1 MALISRIS
9 RFNRKWAIAA
19 LVSAAL
25 LASAA
30 VGVGVIQHRRS
41 ARLLQGP
48 FRIGFYNSLKQ
59 HFPDSSGQ
67 PSGSLVDLLN
77 EAARRRGIQLQ
88 WVYSPQ
94 GPDAALETGQVD
106 LWPTVG
112 DLPERK
118 GHLYISAPWR
128 VIAYGLVSRAND
140 PITSGSD
147 SAEVS
152 VAAFSGHVEEKLAK
166 RQFPNA
172 KFVYVAS
179 TVEQLSAVCDGSV
192 QAAVITQNFNE
203 FSLPQECRDVPLQMV
218 DAPGFTI
225 NFGIGASYHR
235 PGAVQAADV
244 LRDELGV
251 LADDGTLV
259 NSEFRWLDGTLP
271 DTRAMLNVRA
281 VERSERWLG
290 AGAIVLAAILVL
302 LAWLISERKRR
313 EEALRESDRRF
324 KSLFEDALLGL
335 YRTTPDGKI
344 LMANPALCRML
355 GYESLEDLQNCNV
368 ERDLHVS
375 ASVRGDFKKQ
385 MEDSGGIVGMES
397 VWKRR
402 DGKAMFVLESARVT
416 RDSAGRI
423 LYYEGSVENVT
434 QRKRAED
441 ALSEE
446 RWLLRA
452 LIDNLPDYI
461 YVKDAAS
468 RFLVANRGVAELMGA
483 KTPEEVL
490 GKTDFDYFPVELA
503 TSFFSDEQAIVRSGQ
518 ALLDQE
524 ERTVDAEG
532 NAKWMST
539 SKVPWRDKHG
549 KVIGVMG
556 IGRDISERKSAEEN
570 FYKAFNASPEPIT
583 IATLAEGRYLDVN
596 ESFLRVSGY
605 RREEVIGRTSLDL
618 EIWENAEVRA
628 RILERLTAEGS
639 VRDVEVPFRTKSGE
653 QRVWLHSMNR
663 IEFAGQE
670 CVISSQKD
678 ITETKA
684 LALQLNQA
692 QKMES
697 VGRLA
702 GGVAHDFNNLLSV
715 IIGYSDVI
723 LANPGLDSHL
733 QKQAEE
739 IRKAGNRAAGLT
751 RQLLAFSRQQVMEP
765 KVLNLNSIVME
776 TEKMLR
782 RLIGE
787 DIEFETRLATDMAS
801 VKADPGQIEQILMNL
816 AVNARDAMPRG
827 GRLIIETAEAEL
839 DEDYAR
845 HHPPCVPGWYVVLTV
860 TDTGIGMDQET
871 KAHIFEPFFTTKDV
885 GKGTGLGLAT
895 VYGIVKQ
902 SGGYVWV
909 YSELGHGS
917 VFKVYLPR
925 VDKSERRI
933 PAGEIA
939 SETINRSETV
949 LVVEDEES
957 VRALICSILGQNG
970 YTVLEAANPA
980 DALKI
985 AQQVRTI
992 HLLLTDVVMPG
1003 MSGPAM
1009 AKKIEEMRPGLK
1021 VLFMS
1026 GYAGGFGAAHGL
1038 LEDGMPLL
1046 QKPFSKNALL
1056 QRLSEAMEM
1065 QKELKSI

>member
-1 MALISRIS
+1 MALSGISNS
-9 RFNRKWAIAA
+9 RRKMAIVAVA
-19 LVSAAL
+19 LAVL
-25 LASAA
+25 LASLVVVA
-30 VGVGVIQHRRS
+30 VRVERRS
-41 ARLLQGP
+41 QLFKTP
-48 FRIGFYNSLKQ
+48 FRIGFYNSAKE
-59 HFPDSSGQ
+59 HFLGPDGKAA
-67 PSGSLVDLLN
+67 GNTVDLIN
-77 EAARRRGIQLQ
+77 EAARRSGIQLE
-88 WVYSPQ
+88 WVYSPE
-94 GPDAALETGQVD
+94 GPDAALESGQVD
-106 LWPTVG
+106 LWPILG

-118 GHLYISAPWR
+118 GHEYISAPWSM
-128 VIAYGLVSRAND
+128 IAYGLVSRSSD
-140 PITSGSD
+140 PVLRGSASSD
-147 SAEVS
+147 LTIASYAQS
-152 VAAFSGHVEEKLAK
+152 IGLRLAK
-166 RQFPNA
+166 RTFPNA
-172 KFVYVAS
+172 KFLNVDSIAD
-179 TVEQLSAVCDGSV
+179 QLRAVCTGQA
-192 QAAVITQNFNE
+192 QAAMVTQT
-203 FSLPQECRDVPLQMV
+203 FSGFSVPDECKNVPLQMA
-218 DAPGFTI
+218 DGAGFSI
-225 NFGIGASYHR
+225 MYGIGASYSR
-235 PGAVQAADV
+235 PGAVDAANA
-244 LRDELGV
+244 LRDQLGV
-251 LADDGTLV
+251 ISKDGTLV
-259 NSEFRWLDGTLP
+259 SSEFRWMDTSLP
-271 DTRAMLNVRA
+271 QTRALFYLLA
-281 VERSERWLG
+281 AERSARLL
-290 AGAIVLAAILVL
+290 AAAVILLAAILIIMG
-302 LAWLISERKRR
+302 WLIIERKRGDT
-313 EEALRESDRRF
+313 ALRESERRF

-344 LMANPALCRML
+344 VMANPALCRML
-355 GYESLEDLQNCNV
+355 GYDSLEELQNRNV
-368 ERDLHVS
+368 ERDLHMS

-385 MEDSGGIVGMES
+385 MGEAGGIVGIES

-402 DGKAMFVLESARVT
+402 DGQAIFVLESARVT
-416 RDSAGRI
+416 RDSTGRI

-434 QRKRAED
+434 ERKRAED

-490 GKTDFDYFPVELA
+490 GKTDFDYFPVDLA
-503 TSFFSDEQAIVRSGQ
+503 TSFFSDEQAIVQSGQ
-518 ALLDQE
+518 PLLDQE
-524 ERTVDAEG
+524 ERTVDALG
-532 NAKWMST
+532 NAKWTSA

-549 KVIGVMG
+549 RVIGVMG
-556 IGRDISERKSAEEN
+556 IGRDITARKSAEEN

-583 IATLAEGRYLDVN
+583 ITTLTEGRYLDVN
-596 ESFLRVSGY
+596 ESFLRAPGY
-605 RREEVIGRTSLDL
+605 RRDDVIGRTSVDL
-618 EIWENAEVRA
+618 KVWEDPEVRSQV
-628 RILERLTAEGS
+628 LERLKAEGS
-639 VRDVEVPFRTKSGE
+639 IRDLELPFRTKSGE

-663 IEFAGQE
+663 IEFAGHE
-670 CVISSQKD
+670 CLISSQKD
-678 ITETKA
+678 VTETKA
-684 LALQLNQA
+684 LALQLSQA

-723 LANPGLDSHL
+723 LGSPDLDSQL
-733 QKQAEE
+733 QKQTEE

-765 KVLNLNSIVME
+765 KVLNLNSIVIE

-787 DIEFETRLATDMAS
+787 DIEFQTKLAADMGS

-827 GRLIIETAEAEL
+827 GRLTIETAEAEL

-845 HHPPCVPGWYVVLTV
+845 HHPPCVPGWYIVLTV
-860 TDTGIGMDQET
+860 TDTGVGMDQET

-925 VDKSERRI
+925 IDKSERHA
-933 PAGEIA
+933 PAKDVTPEGV
-939 SETINRSETV
+939 NRSETV

-957 VRALICSILGQNG
+957 VRALICSILGQYG

-980 DALKI
+980 EALKI
-985 AQQVRTI
+985 AQQQQPI

-1009 AKKIEEMRPGLK
+1009 AKKIQAMRPELK
-1021 VLFMS
+1021 ILFMS

-1038 LEDGMPLL
+1038 LEDGTPLL

-1056 QRLSEAMEM
+1056 QRLREAMET
-1065 QKELKSI
+1065 QEVEVKAV